1 MTLTVIAPPADPPV
15 SIGQARD
22 ELRIGHAG
30 EDDYIARLIDAAT
43 ERLENAAGLALV
55 TRTLRK
61 TYSHWP
67 ARLRGRGELLRPGPV
82 IRLVSASVRHSSGA
96 IEDHSDRFKL
106 DDCGRLVLRP
116 WSILASVDDASSVEV
131 DFETGFSATASG
143 LPADLRQAVLV
154 LVAQAY
160 GRQPRASDGEDAMP
174 APVQAILAARREVRI

>member
-1 MTLTVIAPPADPPV
+1 MTLSVITPPAEPPV

-82 IRLVSASVRHSSGA
+82 IRLIAAGVRHSSGGL
-96 IEDHSDRFKL
+96 EDHSARFKL
-106 DDCGRLVLRP
+106 DCGRLVLRP
-116 WSILASVDDASSVEV
+116 WSFLAPVGDASSVEV
-131 DFETGFSATASG
+131 DYEAGFAATANDV
-143 LPADLRQAVLV
+143 PADLQQAVLI

-160 GRQPRASDGEDAMP
+160 GRQSRPGGSGDAMP
-174 APVQAILAARREVRI
+174 EPVRAILDARREIRI